1 MRPTIGSAP
10 ECGDSRLWRFER
22 DSKLPRSAFAEPHR
36 GDRWVLVTCIA
47 ILAGVVVTIV
57 AEWLT

>member
-22 DSKLPRSAFAEPHR
+22 TSGLSRDAFAEPHR
-36 GDRWVLVTCIA
+36 GDRWVFIVSLA
-47 ILAGVVVTIV
+47 IIAGVVVTIV